1 MKIISHIVDM
11 QRWSEARR
19 LEGKKIAFVPTMGFL
34 HEGHLSLVREG
45 KKRGDVVIVSIFV
58 NPMQF
63 NQQADFATYPRS
75 LEQDQRMLE
84 EVGTDVL
91 FYPAAQE
98 MYPEGFQTA
107 VEVDKVSQPLCGA
120 FRPGHFRGVATV
132 VAKLFNVTKPHVA
145 LFGEKDFQQCVV
157 IKRMVKDLNFDLEIL
172 PMPTVREPDG
182 LAMSSRNARL
192 SPAERRV
199 SLGLSRALH
208 TAQELVMCGERR
220 ASAILQGVQETILRE
235 GRVRIEYTSLC
246 HPETLEEVTEVS
258 GPTLLALAVWVGDV
272 RLIDNR
278 LLEGAF
284 SDQPSAGRR
293 QVMRR
298 GQDSAES

>member
-1 MKIISHIVDM
+1 MKIIPQIVEM
-11 QRWSEARR
+11 QRWSDARR
-19 LEGKKIAFVPTMGFL
+19 REGKTIAFVPTMGFL

-45 KKRGDVVIVSIFV
+45 KKRADVVIVSIFV

-63 NQQADFATYPRS
+63 NQQSDFATYPRS

-91 FYPAAQE
+91 FYPEAGE

-132 VAKLFNVTKPHVA
+132 VAKLFNMTKPHVA

-172 PMPTVREPDG
+172 AMPTIREADG

-192 SPAERRV
+192 SPVERRT
-199 SLGLSRALH
+199 SLCLSRALQQAH
-208 TAQELVMCGERR
+208 DLVWQGERR
-220 ASAILQGVQETILRE
+220 AASILQAVQQTITGE
-235 GRVRIEYTSLC
+235 GGVRIEYISLC
-246 HPETLEEVTEVS
+246 HPETLEEVSEII
-258 GPTLLALAVWVGDV
+258 GPTLLALAAWVGEV

-278 LLEGAF
+278 VIG
-284 SDQPSAGRR
+284 
-293 QVMRR
+293 
-298 GQDSAES
+298 

>member
-1 MKIISHIVDM
+1 MKIISHISEM
-11 QRWSEARR
+11 QRWSETQR
-19 LEGKKIAFVPTMGFL
+19 LAGKKIAFVPTMGFL

-45 KKRGDVVIVSIFV
+45 KQRGDVVIVSIFV

-63 NQQADFATYPRS
+63 NQQTDFTTYPRKP
-75 LEQDQRMLE
+75 EQDQQMLE

-91 FYPAAQE
+91 FYPEAQE
-98 MYPEGFQTA
+98 IYPGGFQTA

-132 VAKLFNVTKPHVA
+132 VAKLFNITKPHIA

-172 PMPTVREPDG
+172 PMPTIRESDG

-192 SPAERRV
+192 SPSERQT
-199 SLGLSRALH
+199 SLCLARALKR
-208 TAQELVMCGERR
+208 AQDLVSHGERQ
-220 ASAILQGVQETILRE
+220 ASTILQAVHETLARE

-258 GPTLLALAVWVGDV
+258 GPTLLALAAWVGDV

-278 LLEGAF
+278 VIG
-284 SDQPSAGRR
+284 
-293 QVMRR
+293 
-298 GQDSAES
+298 